1 MVNTLSVINKNV
13 AEDVKSFI
21 DRCEERFDSYVDGVV
36 KSFLSDSDYDI
47 VLLAGPSSSGKT
59 TTAGII
65 AQKIRSSGRNAYIV
79 SLDDFYLNRED
90 IPVNDE
96 GLKDYEN
103 VTALDIGL
111 IHKSFADLIEKR
123 KAELPVFDFTT
134 GTRSEKTKQISL
146 EKDDVLVVEGL
157 HALNPVITEGLDE
170 SHLYRIYISV
180 SSRIFA
186 DDGKILLNKRNIR
199 LIRRMI
205 RDYEHRN
212 SSVENTLQMWQGVL
226 NGEDKFLFPF
236 ESFADVKINSFH
248 SYEPCLF
255 RNEALSLLDE
265 LSEKSEYYDKA
276 EELKSALSLF
286 NEIDASFLPQNSL
299 LNEFITV

>member
-111 IHKSFADLIEKR
+111 IHKSFADLIENR

-265 LSEKSEYYDKA
+265 VSEKSEYYDKA